1 MPSQIVIKYQPP
13 LSMKARHDCC
23 RSCLA
28 CLQAIFSQFILKLY
42 SPIYSCITLQ
52 HTNRIVC
59 FQTVFAGKCYQVLSA
74 YSRNYNSNPF
84 PACIL
89 LLPCLQLH
97 PVISSNQHT
106 LHYCCSNWQ
115 LNSTDTKTAMHY
127 NSDRYNLKR
136 IQKLKDDATHTIM
149 LWSLLCIR
157 NMSKNMSTVNTSH
170 KKSQW
175 LAGWKMP
182 LPEQASM

>member
-1 MPSQIVIKYQPP
+1 MTIYKNKQEINQYWYIEISHLTFFGFIIKIMPSQILIKYQPP

-23 RSCLA
+23 SSCLA

-52 HTNRIVC
+52 HTNSIVC

-106 LHYCCSNWQ
+106 LH
-115 LNSTDTKTAMHY
+115 
-127 NSDRYNLKR
+127 
-136 IQKLKDDATHTIM
+136 
-149 LWSLLCIR
+149 
-157 NMSKNMSTVNTSH
+157 
-170 KKSQW
+170 
-175 LAGWKMP
+175 
-182 LPEQASM
+182 